1 MRHLIIKNV
10 GPIKN
15 VDIELKRFNILIGAQ
30 SSGKSTIAKI
40 LSTCSWV
47 EKEIATTQNPNA
59 VQDAA
64 SFKSL
69 VENFHKMVGYFN
81 DDSEIYYETDAIKIH
96 YLPTNLQVNLKD
108 DVIYKRKKV
117 CYIPSERN
125 IVTLPELQG
134 YEFKATNLRSFLFDW
149 LAAREYYGPANKSE
163 NILDLGVRYFFNANE
178 PFEKDRIEHSNGVTY
193 GISLPNASSGLQS
206 VVPLFIMLQYYSGQY
221 FKDYDKKVSFV
232 GEENK
237 KKLMLSLVGKYIVS
251 RMPTEEE
258 TDSQAFVKKC
268 LKEANGGNEEYAKWI
283 LEFSKVFESLIIPQ
297 NTDFI
302 VEEPEQNL
310 FPSTQKSLVEN
321 LVSTCNENG
330 REHGFTLTTHSPYVL
345 SALNNLIYAYQVG
358 QKKDVSDIVPKQ
370 CWIAP
375 SDVCAWMVMDNG
387 TVEDIIDPELRHIM
401 AEKIDSVSTCI
412 NEAFESLMK
421 MDLYGAT
428 E

>member
-149 LAAREYYGPANKSE
+149 LAAREYYGPANKTE
-163 NILDLGVRYFFNANE
+163 NILDLGVRYFFNDNE

-221 FKDYDKKVSFV
+221 FKDYSGKVSFV
-232 GEENK
+232 SKAKERN
-237 KKLMLSLVGKYIVS
+237 LMLL
-251 RMPTEEE
+251 
-258 TDSQAFVKKC
+258 
-268 LKEANGGNEEYAKWI
+268 
-283 LEFSKVFESLIIPQ
+283 
-297 NTDFI
+297 
-302 VEEPEQNL
+302 
-310 FPSTQKSLVEN
+310 
-321 LVSTCNENG
+321 
-330 REHGFTLTTHSPYVL
+330 
-345 SALNNLIYAYQVG
+345 
-358 QKKDVSDIVPKQ
+358 
-370 CWIAP
+370 
-375 SDVCAWMVMDNG
+375 
-387 TVEDIIDPELRHIM
+387 
-401 AEKIDSVSTCI
+401 
-412 NEAFESLMK
+412 
-421 MDLYGAT
+421 
-428 E
+428 

>member
-47 EKEIATTQNPNA
+47 ENEIATTQNPNA

-64 SFKSL
+64 SFRSL

-81 DDSEIYYETDAIKIH
+81 DASEIYYETDAIKIH
-96 YLPTNLQVNLKD
+96 YLPTNLDVNLKD

-149 LAAREYYGPANKSE
+149 LAAREYYGPANKTE

-206 VVPLFIMLQYYSGQY
+206 VVPLFIMLKYYSGQGSVRRIQIY
-221 FKDYDKKVSFV
+221 
-232 GEENK
+232 
-237 KKLMLSLVGKYIVS
+237 
-251 RMPTEEE
+251 RMT
-258 TDSQAFVKKC
+258 
-268 LKEANGGNEEYAKWI
+268 I
-283 LEFSKVFESLIIPQ
+283 LI
-297 NTDFI
+297 
-302 VEEPEQNL
+302 
-310 FPSTQKSLVEN
+310 
-321 LVSTCNENG
+321 
-330 REHGFTLTTHSPYVL
+330 
-345 SALNNLIYAYQVG
+345 
-358 QKKDVSDIVPKQ
+358 
-370 CWIAP
+370 
-375 SDVCAWMVMDNG
+375 
-387 TVEDIIDPELRHIM
+387 
-401 AEKIDSVSTCI
+401 
-412 NEAFESLMK
+412 
-421 MDLYGAT
+421 
-428 E
+428 

>member
-1 MRHLIIKNV
+1 M
-10 GPIKN
+10 
-15 VDIELKRFNILIGAQ
+15 
-30 SSGKSTIAKI
+30 
-40 LSTCSWV
+40 
-47 EKEIATTQNPNA
+47 
-59 VQDAA
+59 
-64 SFKSL
+64 
-69 VENFHKMVGYFN
+69 
-81 DDSEIYYETDAIKIH
+81 
-96 YLPTNLQVNLKD
+96 
-108 DVIYKRKKV
+108 
-117 CYIPSERN
+117 
-125 IVTLPELQG
+125 
-134 YEFKATNLRSFLFDW
+134 
-149 LAAREYYGPANKSE
+149 
-163 NILDLGVRYFFNANE
+163 
-178 PFEKDRIEHSNGVTY
+178 
-193 GISLPNASSGLQS
+193 
-206 VVPLFIMLQYYSGQY
+206 
-221 FKDYDKKVSFV
+221 

-268 LKEANGGNEEYAKWI
+268 LKEANGGNEEYAGWI
-283 LEFSKVFESLIIPQ
+283 HEISKIFESLTVPQ